1 MVLKADLSQ
10 MKIDTLKFG
19 ILFSCKMN
27 VVLVAERIAI
37 RFLANCQQKVLIL
50 VLA

>member
-1 MVLKADLSQ
+1 MALKADLSQ

-19 ILFSCKMN
+19 IWSSCKMN
-27 VVLVAERIAI
+27 VVLAAEKIVI
-37 RFLANCQQKVLIL
+37 QFLANCQQRVLIP